1 MTLLACRAGGGTRIE
16 DYSKADGWSI
26 SHKTSIGRE
35 TAGHLLVKFST
46 EDTSQITD
54 LRVGAT
60 PNVTPLGPG
69 PLVPEHRMKA
79 DKKKHHGA

>member
-1 MTLLACRAGGGTRIE
+1 MVH
-16 DYSKADGWSI
+16 
-26 SHKTSIGRE
+26 HKTSIGRE
-35 TAGHLLVKFST
+35 TAGHLVKFST